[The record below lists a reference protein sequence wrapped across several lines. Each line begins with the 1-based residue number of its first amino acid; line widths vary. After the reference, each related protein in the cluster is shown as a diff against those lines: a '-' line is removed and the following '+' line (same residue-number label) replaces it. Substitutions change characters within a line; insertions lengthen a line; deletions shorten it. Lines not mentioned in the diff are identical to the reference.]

1 MDGLAIEDRCVATEV
16 GSRVYDR
23 GIALAPIV
31 SIASEN
37 PRRSL
42 LKQYLASIAVVFEFV
57 NPVIPLWR
65 LIDRGSK
72 LGFDEPKACGY
83 GRHGDFVAAELS
95 VRKEAVALSGEVGR
109 LLARPL
115 HTGSIKARE

>member
-1 MDGLAIEDRCVATEV
+1 MKQIEGVENGFGGPPPLSSSKGVEIRRATAVLDGLAIEDRCLATEV
-16 GSRVYDR
+16 GSCVYDR

-65 LIDRGSK
+65 PIDRGSK
-72 LGFDEPKACGY
+72 LGGSMN
-83 GRHGDFVAAELS
+83 RRRVA
-95 VRKEAVALSGEVGR
+95 
-109 LLARPL
+109 
-115 HTGSIKARE
+115 T